1 MAVGPGTF
9 AASWAQWVECD
20 NSVRTGHR
28 EERETP
34 DVPKENDFFVV
45 PRSDELL
52 AAEASTKPE
61 LIELSAGD
69 SWQHAMALVRRL
81 SVTVGLGMLQKGLQL
96 FPGSV

>member
-1 MAVGPGTF
+1 MGRMRQLSQT
-9 AASWAQWVECD
+9 W
-20 NSVRTGHR
+20 THR

-34 DVPKENDFFVV
+34 GVPKENDFFVV

-69 SWQHAMALVRRL
+69 SSQQAMAQPRCITSASFCFVRQL
-81 SVTVGLGMLQKGLQL
+81 QSQSV
-96 FPGSV
+96 